1 MYGYVSIAD
10 LSNDIRAH
18 LHKVPADVDLIVGIP
33 RSGMIPAYMIG
44 LYLNRLV
51 IDLDNFLAGGL
62 AGHGQTRPVGTRVA
76 SPFDARHIL
85 LVDDS
90 LATGLSMRKCL
101 GRLHAA
107 NFRGRISTCA
117 AIVAPSRQW
126 DVDLFFRELAYPRI
140 FEWNAFH
147 HPDIANSC
155 FDLDGILCLDPTD
168 DENDDGVCY
177 EQFLSS
183 AKTLFRPTQRIG
195 HIVSA
200 RLEKYRTQTEAWLA
214 QAGIQYGKLHLIDLP
229 SAAERIRLGAHSTHK
244 AKIYV
249 ETEAR
254 LFYESDLRQ
263 AQEIAK
269 ISGKPVL
276 CTANMSM
283 QLPGGVHFA
292 AAIRNAKW
300 KLRAPLGRLKG
311 WLRHQLRPAMSSTL
325 EP

>member
-10 LSNDIRAH
+10 LSADIRAN
-18 LHKVPADVDLIVGIP
+18 LQSVPADVDLIVGIP

-44 LYLNRLV
+44 LFLNRLV
-51 IDLDNFLAGGL
+51 IDLDNFLGNGI
-62 AGHGQTRPVGTRVA
+62 AGHGQTRPVAAAVVK
-76 SPFDARHIL
+76 PLEARHIL

-101 GRLHAA
+101 GRIRAA
-107 NFRGRISTCA
+107 QFRGQITTCS
-117 AIVAPSRQW
+117 AIVAPSRHW
-126 DVDLFFRELAYPRI
+126 DVDVFFREVPYPRI

-147 HPDIANSC
+147 HPDIAESC
-155 FDLDGILCLDPTD
+155 FDMDGILCLDPTHE
-168 DENDDGVCY
+168 ENDDGPCY
-177 EQFLSS
+177 EQFLAS
-183 AKTLFRPTQRIG
+183 ARTLFRPTQRIG

-200 RLEKYRTQTEAWLA
+200 RLEKYRRQTESWLSA
-214 QAGIQYGKLHLIDLP
+214 AGIQYGQLHLIDLP
-229 SAAERIRLGAHSTHK
+229 SAAERIRLGVHSVHK
-244 AKIYV
+244 AKVYLD
-249 ETEAR
+249 TNAK

-283 QLPGGVHFA
+283 QLPTGVQLSA
-292 AAIRNAKW
+292 TVRNAKW
-300 KLRAPLGRLKG
+300 WLRGPLGRLKG
-311 WLRHQLRPAMSSTL
+311 WARHQLRPPVSSL

>member
-10 LSNDIRAH
+10 LSCDIRAH
-18 LHKVPADVDLIVGIP
+18 LHRVPPDVDLIVGIP

-51 IDLDNFLAGGL
+51 IDLDNFLANGP
-62 AGHGQTRPVGTRVA
+62 AGHGQTRPVGAHVS
-76 SPFDARHIL
+76 SPFTARHIL

-101 GRLHAA
+101 ERIRAA

-117 AIVAPSRQW
+117 AIVAPSRHW
-126 DVDLFFRELAYPRI
+126 DVDLSFREVPYPRI

-147 HPDIANSC
+147 HPDVANSC

-168 DENDDGVCY
+168 EENDDGVCY
-177 EQFLSS
+177 EKFLAS

-200 RLEKYRTQTEAWLA
+200 RLEKYRGQTESWLA
-214 QAGIQYGKLHLIDLP
+214 QAGIRYGQLHLIDLP

-244 AKIYV
+244 AKVYV
-249 ETEAR
+249 ETGAQ

-263 AQEIAK
+263 AQEIAR

-276 CTANMSM
+276 CTADMSM
-283 QLPGGVHFA
+283 QLPGGLHLA
-292 AAIRNAKW
+292 ASIRNTRW
-300 KLRAPLGRLKG
+300 KLRGRLGRIKG
-311 WLRHQLRPAMSSTL
+311 WLRHQLRPPMSSSL